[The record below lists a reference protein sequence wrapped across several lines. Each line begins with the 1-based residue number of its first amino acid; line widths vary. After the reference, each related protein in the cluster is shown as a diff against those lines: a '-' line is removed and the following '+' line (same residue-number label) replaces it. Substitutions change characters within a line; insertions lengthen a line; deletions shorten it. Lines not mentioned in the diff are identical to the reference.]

1 MATTGP
7 FQVEAAQ
14 LNSTVNNTAGCLG
27 ELDNHLKAL
36 AWVQDELHGAVVS
49 QHTGQA
55 IYQTLGD
62 AHVKG
67 KNLAGTLQR
76 LIDELKNAGATM
88 DASDLDGAGKV
99 LAGQVADGS
108 ADASQWVNTSW

>member
-7 FQVEAAQ
+7 FQVEVSQ

-36 AWVQDELHGAVVS
+36 AWVQDELHAAVVS

-62 AHVKG
+62 AHQKG
-67 KNLAGTLQR
+67 KSLGGALQQLIDTLKLAG
-76 LIDELKNAGATM
+76 ASM
-88 DASDLDGAGKV
+88 DASDLDSAGKV
-99 LAGQVADGS
+99 LAGQVADGG
-108 ADASQWVNTSW
+108 ADSSQWVNTSW